1 MTELQKAAQA
11 VCDRWDSPDWSDDTH
26 TLEYINRL
34 RKAIEREPF
43 VEAGTVQE
51 DENCDCEVFLYGEL
65 DEAIVSKGDKLYV
78 MRRERE

>member
-1 MTELQKAAQA
+1 VK
-11 VCDRWDSPDWSDDTH
+11 
-26 TLEYINRL
+26 YINRL
-34 RKAIEREPF
+34 RKAIERESF

-78 MRRERE
+78 MKRERE